1 MWDSVPRP
9 VAAYEISPGRF
20 FASAMKSGNVVT
32 PSEDATVMKNGCS
45 ATKPTGTK
53 SRGSSSG
60 RLACRP
66 GSVTRADDAG
76 M

>member
-1 MWDSVPRP
+1 
-9 VAAYEISPGRF
+9 
-20 FASAMKSGNVVT
+20 MKSGNVVT

-60 RLACRP
+60 RLACKP
-66 GSVTRADDAG
+66 GSVTKADDAG